1 MNLKEF
7 EQFVEPKIVERGFDY
22 YENEDVRKVEKVSE
36 NEFSAVVFGSKI
48 YTVYVKLNGNE
59 IIEYECDCPYD
70 WGDTCKH
77 AVAVFYKL
85 RAKDFTDSA
94 AKFEKVLAN
103 VNDFALRALVRK
115 LLKTD
120 RKFCNK
126 FLQEFDESFTD
137 DGFDDEFDEH
147 YY

>member
-1 MNLKEF
+1 MNLKNF
-7 EQFVEPKIVERGFDY
+7 EQFIEPKIIDRGFDY
-22 YENEDVRKVEKVSE
+22 YENEDVCKVEKLSE
-36 NEFSAVVFGSKI
+36 NEFSAVVFGSEI

-85 RAKDFTDSA
+85 RAEDFSNSAERFKTILDNLHHDDLRRFVTD
-94 AKFEKVLAN
+94 
-103 VNDFALRALVRK
+103 
-115 LLKTD
+115 LLKKD
-120 RKFCNK
+120 RDFRNK
-126 FLQEFDESFTD
+126 FLQEFDESFAD